1 MKKPRVSNR
10 YAKSI
15 LTLAAER
22 NELSAVREDLLLVGN
37 SIAQS
42 RELSN
47 ALSSP
52 IIKSDAKLRVLRS
65 IFAGKVGELTNQFM
79 EILVRKGR
87 EALLQDVCE
96 AFEAQYKQLKNIT
109 SVIVTTAMPPD
120 EQLQVHIESFV
131 GRMKTVF
138 GITGQIDLIQEVK
151 PSIMGGFVIQAGDL
165 QIDQSVSRQFDD
177 LRIEFS
183 KNPYISEL

>member
-87 EALLQDVCE
+87 EALL
-96 AFEAQYKQLKNIT
+96 
-109 SVIVTTAMPPD
+109 
-120 EQLQVHIESFV
+120 
-131 GRMKTVF
+131 
-138 GITGQIDLIQEVK
+138 
-151 PSIMGGFVIQAGDL
+151 
-165 QIDQSVSRQFDD
+165 
-177 LRIEFS
+177 
-183 KNPYISEL
+183 

>member
-1 MKKPRVSNR
+1 MKQPRVSNR
-10 YAKSI
+10 YAKSV
-15 LTLAAER
+15 LALAAER
-22 NELSAVREDLLLVGN
+22 NELAAVREDLLLVGN
-37 SIAQS
+37 SIRQS

-52 IIKSDAKLRVLRS
+52 IIKSDAKMRALRS
-65 IFAGKVGELTNQFM
+65 IFAGKVGELTSQFM

-87 EALLQDVCE
+87 ESLLQEVCE
-96 AFEAQYKQLKNIT
+96 AFEAQYKALKNIT
-109 SVIVTTAMPPD
+109 TVEVTTAIVPGD
-120 EQLQVHIESFV
+120 QLRVHIESFV
-131 GRMKTVF
+131 GRMKSAL
-138 GITGQIDLIQEVK
+138 GITGEIDLIEKVK
-151 PSIMGGFVIQAGDL
+151 PTIMGGFIVQAGDL